1 MRGKISR
8 EKLTFR
14 PRDIKNGGFLVVE
27 VISMCLHFARICILQ
42 GLHFARLA
50 VHLAELALCKT
61 KCTARMGVVPIP
73 CMEVVSMQ
81 SIGG

>member
-27 VISMCLHFARICILQ
+27 VVSMRLHFARICILQ
-42 GLHFARLA
+42 GLHFVKQNAQHA
-50 VHLAELALCKT
+50 W
-61 KCTARMGVVPIP
+61 G
-73 CMEVVSMQ
+73 VVSMQ
-81 SIGG
+81 SIEG